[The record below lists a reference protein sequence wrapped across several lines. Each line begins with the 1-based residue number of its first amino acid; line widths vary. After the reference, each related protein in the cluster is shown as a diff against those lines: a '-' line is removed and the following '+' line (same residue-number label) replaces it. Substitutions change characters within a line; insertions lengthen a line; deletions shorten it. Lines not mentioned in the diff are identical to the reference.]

1 MFNDDYIDRIL
12 YFELFEVN
20 MFWWFVWLIIIYL
33 AAIIIIDIID
43 EIIKIKEKKGRR

>member
-12 YFELFEVN
+12 YFKLFEVN

-33 AAIIIIDIID
+33 TAIIIIDIID
-43 EIIKIKEKKGRR
+43 EIIKIKEKK